1 MSVLM
6 KGADVAN
13 AMKEELIEKT
23 NHLKEQ
29 GVTPCLAIVRVG
41 SRPDDLSYERGAKK
55 RMEMIGIECRIV
67 ELAEDIEQKEFEE
80 EFRKVMMIRQFMESF
95 YSDHCQNILM
105 RKQ

>member
-80 EFRKVMMIRQFMESF
+80 EFRKVNDDPTVHESF

>member
-41 SRPDDLSYERGAKK
+41 SRPDDLSL
-55 RMEMIGIECRIV
+55 IHI
-67 ELAEDIEQKEFEE
+67 
-80 EFRKVMMIRQFMESF
+80 
-95 YSDHCQNILM
+95 
-105 RKQ
+105 

>member
-29 GVTPCLAIVRVG
+29 
-41 SRPDDLSYERGAKK
+41 
-55 RMEMIGIECRIV
+55 
-67 ELAEDIEQKEFEE
+67 ELLRA
-80 EFRKVMMIRQFMESF
+80 
-95 YSDHCQNILM
+95 LPL
-105 RKQ
+105 

>member
-55 RMEMIGIECRIV
+55 RMEMIGNVGLWNLQRT
-67 ELAEDIEQKEFEE
+67 LN
-80 EFRKVMMIRQFMESF
+80 RKNLRE
-95 YSDHCQNILM
+95 HL
-105 RKQ
+105 KK

>member
-41 SRPDDLSYERGAKK
+41 SRPEARSSQRRSTN
-55 RMEMIGIECRIV
+55 RMQLILIDCRIV
-67 ELAEDIEQKEFEE
+67 ELP
-80 EFRKVMMIRQFMESF
+80 
-95 YSDHCQNILM
+95 
-105 RKQ
+105 